1 MDFVPMTAAER
12 RAMLERI
19 GVRDVEEL
27 FADIPEPARLRRP
40 LDLPP
45 PLSEAELLRHL
56 RELAERNA
64 HVQRYPSFLGA
75 GAYDHLIP
83 TVVQHVISLPE
94 FYTAYTPY
102 QAEVS
107 QGTLQAIFEFQTLIC
122 QLTAMEVAN
131 ASMYD
136 GASAAAEA
144 ALAATA
150 ITGRRRVVVSEAVH
164 PEYRQVMATYLGN
177 QGIGLETAPWDQGLT
192 DLQALAR
199 RLDAETAAV
208 VMQQPNFFG
217 CLDEMAQAAEL
228 AHRAGALLVAVVDP
242 ISLGLLAP
250 PGDYGADFAVGEA
263 QALGNPLSYGGPYVG
278 FFAARR
284 QHIRRMPGRIVG
296 LARDV
301 EGRRAFALVLQTRE
315 QHIRRER
322 ATSNICTNQG
332 LNALAATVY
341 LAALGR
347 EGIREVAEAC
357 LQKAHYAHQQ
367 LSRLPGVAAPWPAPF
382 FKEFVLA
389 FDVDPRT
396 VVRRLWE
403 EHGILGGLPLGRF
416 YPQLASASLWC
427 VTEART
433 RDEIDRLAAA
443 LAGLLGE
450 G

>member
-1 MDFVPMTAAER
+1 MDFVPMTWDER
-12 RAMLERI
+12 QAMLERI
-19 GVRDVEEL
+19 GVREAEEL
-27 FADIPEPARLRRP
+27 FSDIPEAARLKRP

-45 PLSEAELLRHL
+45 ALSEAELVRHM
-56 RELAERNA
+56 RALAERNA
-64 HVQRYPSFLGA
+64 DLERHPCFLGG

-83 TVVQHVISLPE
+83 SVVRHVVSLPE

-122 QLTAMEVAN
+122 RLTGMEVAN

-150 ITGRRRVVVSEAVH
+150 VTGRRRVVVSGAVH
-164 PEYRQVMATYLGN
+164 PEYRRVMATYLGN
-177 QGIGLETAPWDQGLT
+177 QEVALETVPWRQGLT
-192 DLQALAR
+192 DLEALGR
-199 RLDAETAAV
+199 QVGSDAAAV
-208 VMQQPNFFG
+208 VMQNPNFFG
-217 CLDEMAQAAEL
+217 AIEEMAAAAEI
-228 AHRAGALLVAVVDP
+228 AHRAGALFVAVVDP

-250 PGDYGADFAVGEA
+250 PGEYGADFAVGEG
-263 QALGNPLSYGGPYVG
+263 QGLGNPVSFGGPYLG

-284 QHIRRMPGRIVG
+284 EYIRRMPGRIVG

-347 EGIREVAEAC
+347 EGLREVAEAC
-357 LQKAHYAHQQ
+357 LQKAHYVRQRILQ
-367 LSRLPGVAAPWPAPF
+367 LPGARAPWEAPF
-382 FKEFVLA
+382 FKEFVVEFEA
-389 FDVDPRT
+389 DVPALLRQ
-396 VVRRLWE
+396 LWE
-403 EHGILGGLPLGRF
+403 QHGIVGGLPLGRF
-416 YPQLASASLWC
+416 DERLARAVLWC

-433 RDEIDRLAAA
+433 RAEMDGLVDALAA
-443 LAGLLGE
+443 LLGK